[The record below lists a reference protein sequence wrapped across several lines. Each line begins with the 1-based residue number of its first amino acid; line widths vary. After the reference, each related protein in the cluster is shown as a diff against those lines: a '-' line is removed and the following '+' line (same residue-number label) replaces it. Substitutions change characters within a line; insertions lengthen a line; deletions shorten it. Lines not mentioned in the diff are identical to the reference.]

1 MKGKPFRYI
10 NNLHLATGYEDQVV
24 SVLSDFTWGN
34 AIQKF
39 MILLRRIKHNLKT
52 GIIQARKD
60 TDILTNL
67 ESEHNDKLFA
77 ADSNPEE
84 ALLYDELLQAG
95 DALKRKMH

>member
-1 MKGKPFRYI
+1 M
-10 NNLHLATGYEDQVV
+10 
-24 SVLSDFTWGN
+24 
-34 AIQKF
+34 
-39 MILLRRIKHNLKT
+39 LRRIKHNLKT

-95 DALKRKMH
+95 DALKRKMHQKNVDAMRKSKINWPNEGNSNSSFFAKCR